1 MGIFFNNVLGCL
13 NATTILMIHILASW
27 HCFDIEKVCSQSIKI
42 ILIIQLNPCAN
53 NFVVQTGSMFPPPGE
68 NSRGR
73 TLPPSVINGPIL
85 TIHWI
90 KMGTYIKLYEFC
102 VFWCVYVIKT
112 LNFFIHELT
121 IYNSISWFKTVKW
134 PKVQLYSFL
143 QIHWCGTLCGCVC
156 ACVFGGWLNK
166 TVLKI
171 RSCNVLHIQDTGSNR
186 TLHTTW
192 TISLTIFFFRKST
205 FCGSKLKHTY
215 IFYIDT

>member
-1 MGIFFNNVLGCL
+1 
-13 NATTILMIHILASW
+13 
-27 HCFDIEKVCSQSIKI
+27 
-42 ILIIQLNPCAN
+42 
-53 NFVVQTGSMFPPPGE
+53 MFPPPGE

-90 KMGTYIKLYEFC
+90 KMGTYIKLYEFG

-143 QIHWCGTLCGCVC
+143 QIHWCGTLCVCV
-156 ACVFGGWLNK
+156 CVFGGWLNK

-171 RSCNVLHIQDTGSNR
+171 IRCNVLQIQDTGSNR

-192 TISLTIFFFRKST
+192 TISLTTFFSENQLFVVQN
-205 FCGSKLKHTY
+205 
-215 IFYIDT
+215 